1 MNAACLV
8 HLSLVILVTLVKSC
22 SDTSLQ
28 IETLTDVA
36 FQLHVDEPTE
46 AGLSLALSDLRLKVA
61 KLPLENV
68 QKTQR
73 AKAAKAGKLESIEG
87 LSRDEAVLGK
97 AEADTRALEADA
109 HQVGAVFF

>member
-61 KLPLENV
+61 KLPLENF

-73 AKAAKAGKLESIEG
+73 AKAAKAGKLEG